1 MSTPRSS
8 FKNLLINANPAD
20 FKMVSITKN
29 VVLQE
34 KSIDFNETIL
44 LNPNYDNIKKKSMII
59 SENKKR

>member
-20 FKMVSITKN
+20 FQMVSTTKN